1 MTEDCPH
8 ITVQRKGA
16 VVMTEDCPHIT
27 VQRKGASHD

>member
-16 VVMTEDCPHIT
+16 IVMTEDCPHIT
-27 VQRKGASHD
+27 MTHDNIVV